1 MKRKHIVILIIVL
14 LVAAG
19 GFLGI
24 NSILKRTESNL
35 ESLKYIEITQVD
47 LTAIE
52 NGTYSG
58 SYSAFPISAE
68 VNVTIM
74 DHVIT
79 GIELVKHSNGQ
90 GAPAEAILEKVME
103 SQTLQVDSISGATYS
118 SKVLLK
124 AIESALLHANK

>member
-68 VNVTIM
+68 VNVTIL